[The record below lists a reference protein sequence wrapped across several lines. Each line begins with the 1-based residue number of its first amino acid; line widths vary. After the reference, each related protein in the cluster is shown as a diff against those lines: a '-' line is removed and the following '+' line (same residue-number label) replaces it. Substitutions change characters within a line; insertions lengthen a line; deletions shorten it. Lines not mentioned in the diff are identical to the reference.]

1 MSLVDKINADIKSA
15 MLAKEAQRL
24 EALRAIKAELLLANT
39 SGTAVT
45 EDTEIK
51 ILQKLIKQR
60 KEAAEIFAANK
71 RDDLASHDL
80 FQAEVTQEY
89 LPKQMSEDE
98 LTSLIKSIITQTG
111 AAGIKDMGKVMG
123 MAAKQLA
130 GKADNKVVS
139 EIVKKLLGA

>member
-98 LTSLIKSIITQTG
+98 LTALIKSIITQTG

>member
-1 MSLVDKINADIKSA
+1 MSLVDKINADIKAA

-89 LPKQMSEDE
+89 LPRQMSEDE
-98 LTSLIKSIITQTG
+98 LTALIKDIITQTG
-111 AAGIKDMGKVMG
+111 ATGIKDMGKVMG
-123 MAAKQLA
+123 MASKQLA
-130 GKADNKVVS
+130 GKAENKTVS
-139 EIVKKLLGA
+139 EIVKKLLVA

>member
-1 MSLVDKINADIKSA
+1 MSLVDKINADIKTA

-39 SGTAVT
+39 SGQAVT

-71 RDDLASHDL
+71 REDLAAHDL
-80 FQAEVTQEY
+80 FQAEVTQGY

-98 LTSLIKSIITQTG
+98 LIALLKNIITQTG

-123 MAAKQLA
+123 MASKQLA

>member
-1 MSLVDKINADIKSA
+1 MSLVDKINADIKAA

-98 LTSLIKSIITQTG
+98 LTALIKDIITQTG

-123 MAAKQLA
+123 MASKQLA
-130 GKADNKVVS
+130 GKAENKTVS